1 MTPAIA
7 APAADAGVAPVSRSP
22 TRLAVRRF
30 VRNRRALASAGLL
43 ALIGLAT
50 LAVPLLSPLDY
61 REQDFDYTLGRPNGR
76 YWMGTDAL
84 GRDLFVRLFLGG
96 RISFAVG
103 LLATTVS
110 VALGLAYGS
119 VSAFAGG
126 RTDNL
131 MMRLVDVLYG
141 LPTMLIIIIV
151 MAFLRSRSVV
161 TVFVVIGLFGWLTL
175 ARIVRGQ
182 VLSVKELAFVEA
194 ARALGVR
201 AGPIIWRHMIPNILG
216 PVIIY
221 STLSVPAAML
231 SESFLSFLGLGVSE
245 PETSWGVLI
254 SEGANALG
262 TERNYWWLVA
272 FPGAALALTLY
283 CLNSIGDGLRD
294 SFDVQQRQ
302 DR

>member
-1 MTPAIA
+1 MA
-7 APAADAGVAPVSRSP
+7 
-22 TRLAVRRF
+22 LRRF
-30 VRNRRALASAGLL
+30 LRNRRALVSSGLL
-43 ALIGLAT
+43 VLVGLAT
-50 LAVPLLSPLDY
+50 LAIPWISPVDY
-61 REQDFDYTLGRPNGR
+61 REQDFDYTLGRPSAK

-84 GRDLFVRLFLGG
+84 GRDILVRLFIGG

-103 LLATTVS
+103 ILATTVS
-110 VALGLAYGS
+110 LAIGVAYGA
-119 VSAFAGG
+119 VSASRGG
-126 RTDNL
+126 RVDQL

-151 MAFLRSRSVV
+151 MAFLRTRDIV

-194 ARALGVR
+194 ARALGVTS
-201 AGPIIWRHMIPNILG
+201 GPIIWRHLIPNILG
-216 PVIIY
+216 PVIVY
-221 STLSVPAAML
+221 TTLSVPAAML

-254 SEGANALG
+254 SEGASTLG
-262 TERNYWWLVA
+262 TEKNYWWLVT

-294 SFDVQQRQ
+294 AFDVQQRPGT
-302 DR
+302 

>member
-1 MTPAIA
+1 MTTA
-7 APAADAGVAPVSRSP
+7 AARVDAVPAPVSRSP
-22 TRLAVRRF
+22 GRMALRRF
-30 VRNRRALASAGLL
+30 FRNRRALASAGLL
-43 ALIGLAT
+43 VLIGLAT
-50 LAVPLLSPLDY
+50 LAVPWISPLDY
-61 REQDFDYTLGRPNGR
+61 RDQDFDYTLGKPSGK

-84 GRDLFVRLFLGG
+84 GRDLLVRLFLGG

-110 VALGLAYGS
+110 VFIGVLYGS
-119 VSAFAGG
+119 VSASSGG
-126 RTDNL
+126 KVDQG

-194 ARALGVR
+194 ARALGVT
-201 AGPIIWRHMIPNILG
+201 AGPIIWRHLIPNILG
-216 PVIIY
+216 PVIVY
-221 STLSVPAAML
+221 ATLSVPAAML

-254 SEGANALG
+254 SEGANTLG
-262 TERNYWWLVA
+262 TEKNYWWMVS
-272 FPGAALALTLY
+272 FPGAALAATLY

-294 SFDVQQRQ
+294 AFDVQQRQ
-302 DR
+302 GA

>member
-1 MTPAIA
+1 MN
-7 APAADAGVAPVSRSP
+7 APESRSP
-22 TRLAVRRF
+22 ARMALRRF
-30 VRNRRALASAGLL
+30 FRNRRAVVSAVLL
-43 ALIGLAT
+43 AVVGIAT
-50 LAVPLLSPLDY
+50 LLVPWISPLDY
-61 REQDFDYTLGRPNGR
+61 RDQDFDYTLGRPNSK
-76 YWMGTDAL
+76 YWMGTDTL

-110 VALGLAYGS
+110 LAIGLAYGS
-119 VSAFAGG
+119 ISASAGG
-126 RTDNL
+126 RIDQL

-151 MAFLRSRSVV
+151 MAFLRSRSIV
-161 TVFVVIGLFGWLTL
+161 TVFAVIGLFGWLTM

-182 VLSVKELAFVEA
+182 VLSVKELAYVEA
-194 ARALGVR
+194 ARALG
-201 AGPIIWRHMIPNILG
+201 ATPGPIIWRHMIPNILG
-216 PVIIY
+216 PVIVY
-221 STLSVPAAML
+221 ATLSVPAAML
-231 SESFLSFLGLGVSE
+231 TESFLSFLGLGVSE

-262 TERNYWWLVA
+262 TEKNYWWLVT
-272 FPGAALALTLY
+272 FPGYALAHTLY

-302 DR
+302 GA